1 MHRRCIICGLEP
13 GEHCVYPRNMSEA
26 RRWQNLANLSSF
38 DVDTESLWRHGC
50 VCSSHLDAD
59 HRGSSTAS
67 ESSAGAAEAARNPA
81 GVQVSGVKWSSSG
94 SASSRGYTNY
104 SMAVEEMPNQSKRS
118 IKSENQE
125 ISKGNRFK
133 NGCCHFRDA
142 CSNMLPGNPYGFTP
156 MGQNFANPQAP
167 PNLKTRPNQ
176 SPRGN
181 TGCVCAHCKLMRTIA
196 TADPPEIKFFPEQRN
211 DKTKDS
217 PDSSGSQQSIKK
229 TQKKVFSKGGPQ
241 KPKTCDL
248 TTCPVLK
255 KQRLEESKPQGE
267 DFRSLASS
275 LNQLASQT
283 WRSLRNAKVP
293 MNQQNKRQKPEPELK
308 SQYCQTGINC
318 HLKDQEVQCSKV
330 ALQNQSSLPVGR
342 PKSVSASFS
351 YRTANS
357 VTGFSAGYTTNSS
370 NFTNGSDRRNPNAIN
385 VLLMNGTRNNDY
397 DDSCCCQTNHR
408 PMAPPP
414 EIWVQESDFA
424 ESNERAEFPEID
436 KPKYRVCRSNNE
448 TNVLVLEEG
457 PMDGCSPKD
466 TGNSGTE
473 VAGAQSQGELQ
484 LNSKQSRSKE
494 QQNDFVNNWLD
505 CPAADNFT
513 KVLEMQRARINELEN
528 LLQQHNLLQQTIQH
542 KVAELQCTDKPNP
555 TEGSKK

>member
-1 MHRRCIICGLEP
+1 MHRRCIICGQEP
-13 GEHCVYPRNMSEA
+13 GDHCVYPRNMSEA

-59 HRGSSTAS
+59 NRGSSTGS
-67 ESSAGAAEAARNPA
+67 ESSAGAAEGARNPA
-81 GVQVSGVKWSSSG
+81 GLQESGVKWSSSG
-94 SASSRGYTNY
+94 SASGRGYTTY

-118 IKSENQE
+118 FNSDKQE
-125 ISKGNRFK
+125 ISTGNRFK
-133 NGCCHFRDA
+133 NGCCHFRNA
-142 CSNMLPGNPYGFTP
+142 CNNMLPGNPYGFTQ
-156 MGQNFANPQAP
+156 MGPNFASPQAP
-167 PNLKTRPNQ
+167 PNLKTRVNQ

-181 TGCVCAHCKLMRTIA
+181 TGCVCANCKLMRNKSTPA
-196 TADPPEIKFFPEQRN
+196 PTEIQFFPPQRN
-211 DKTKDS
+211 NKS
-217 PDSSGSQQSIKK
+217 RAPPDSSGSQQSIKK
-229 TQKKVFSKGGPQ
+229 PQKRDISKVGQQ

-248 TTCPVLK
+248 TSCPALK
-255 KQRLEESKPQGE
+255 KQRSEDLKPQGE

-275 LNQLASQT
+275 LNHLASQT
-283 WRSLRNAKVP
+283 WRSIRNSKVP
-293 MNQQNKRQKPEPELK
+293 MSLQNRKQKPEPMLK

-330 ALQNQSSLPVGR
+330 ALQAQSSLPVGR
-342 PKSVSASFS
+342 PKQVASFS
-351 YRTANS
+351 YRTTSSA
-357 VTGFSAGYTTNSS
+357 TGFSAGYTTNSS
-370 NFTNGSDRRNPNAIN
+370 NFTNGSERRNSNAIN

-414 EIWVQESDFA
+414 EICVQESDLT
-424 ESNERAEFPEID
+424 ESNECAVFPEID

-457 PMDGCSPKD
+457 PMDGCSPTATGESD
-466 TGNSGTE
+466 TI
-473 VAGAQSQGELQ
+473 AGEAQNQGGAQ
-484 LNSKQSRSKE
+484 LNSNENRSRE
-494 QQNDFVNNWLD
+494 QQNDFVNSWLD

-513 KVLEMQRARINELEN
+513 KVLEMQRARIKELEN

-555 TEGSKK
+555 TDGTKK